1 MAGEASGK
9 AGGPSGKGQQGRRGT
24 IHKARLQS
32 KAEADEEPNREA
44 YGSLRGTY
52 TWGGGK
58 KQQEGTRHQQRH
70 RCLCRPFRAV
80 RTSVSDIE
88 RRWVLKAV
96 AWIQGH
102 VPVLALPDSG
112 HPHSPTRPCFLIC
125 QMRGLTQMILTVP
138 LVVKFCL
145 DLSVVLSTPL
155 SWYIGNARAWIIRPL
170 ASFRENLKL

>member
-1 MAGEASGK
+1 M
-9 AGGPSGKGQQGRRGT
+9 
-24 IHKARLQS
+24 
-32 KAEADEEPNREA
+32 
-44 YGSLRGTY
+44 
-52 TWGGGK
+52 
-58 KQQEGTRHQQRH
+58 
-70 RCLCRPFRAV
+70 
-80 RTSVSDIE
+80 SDIK

-112 HPHSPTRPCFLIC
+112 HPRSPICLCFLIC

-155 SWYIGNARAWIIRPL
+155 SWYIGNARAWIILPL